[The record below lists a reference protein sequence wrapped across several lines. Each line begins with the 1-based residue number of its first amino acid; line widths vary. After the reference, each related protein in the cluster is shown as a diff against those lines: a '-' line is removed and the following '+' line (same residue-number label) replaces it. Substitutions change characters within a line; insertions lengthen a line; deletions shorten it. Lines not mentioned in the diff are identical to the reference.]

1 MVYTREIIKDIIKSM
16 KNELHKTSFI
26 IVLNDRNEMAREG
39 KFISLNKRYIKI
51 RNRKQSIYKI
61 NITDINNMSAI
72 VTE

>member
-51 RNRKQSIYKI
+51 NYF
-61 NITDINNMSAI
+61 
-72 VTE
+72 